1 MYKNIL
7 ALDTSDAG
15 HLVLRLSTPSDN
27 YDIVSDVR
35 LESDL
40 ISAIDSLLQKST
52 LSLEDIDK
60 FVLGQGAGS
69 FMGLRLGFAV
79 FRTWVWLYQK
89 PIALV
94 SSLELLARSFDLD
107 DYDICIPCIDAK
119 MKKVFAR
126 VDSIDS
132 DIIPS
137 DLVNKLPSNQK
148 IAIIG
153 SGADILKEYIEKDQ
167 LDKIDFYPDFKMTAE
182 CFEREF
188 ISKLENIELPKIV
201 PNYLRLSAAE
211 TALLEKKKNSS
222 I

>member
-27 YDIVSDVR
+27 YDIVSEVR

-40 ISAIDSLLQKST
+40 ISAIDSLLQKSS

-79 FRTWVWLYQK
+79 FRTWSWLYQK

-94 SSLELLARSFDLD
+94 SSLELLARSFDLG

-119 MKKVFAR
+119 MKKLFAR

-132 DIIPS
+132 DIAPS
-137 DLVNKLPSNQK
+137 DLVKKLPSNQK

-153 SGADILKEYIEKDQ
+153 SGADILKEHIQ
-167 LDKIDFYPDFKMTAE
+167 LDMIDFYPDFKMTAE

-188 ISKLENIELPKIV
+188 ISQLENTELTKVV